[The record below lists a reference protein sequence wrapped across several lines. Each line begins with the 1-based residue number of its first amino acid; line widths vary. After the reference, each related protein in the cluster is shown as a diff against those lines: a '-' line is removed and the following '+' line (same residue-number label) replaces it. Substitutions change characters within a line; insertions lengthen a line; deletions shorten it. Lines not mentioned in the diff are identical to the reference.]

1 VSDGRAPVLRC
12 DGLSKRYGAVQAV
25 RNVSFELRAGE
36 VLGLVGPNGAGKTT
50 LVDLVGGEQR
60 PDSGVALLRGR
71 RLAGPPSR
79 RARRNGLART
89 FQHPQVALDLTVREN
104 ILVGATAARMGSVP
118 DLVGALFSG
127 FARPGTEHLDAEV
140 ARIAGEVG
148 LPDVHRRCSQLTLG
162 QLRLVEVARA
172 LALRPA
178 VVLLDEP
185 FAGGDAGGVAGVSAA
200 IRHIAAS
207 GCGVILVD
215 HNVDIVARLVDRIV
229 LLNFGVA
236 VFDGS
241 PAECLA
247 SVEMQDVYFGAAH

>member
-1 VSDGRAPVLRC
+1 MSGPGEPILRC
-12 DGLSKRYGAVQAV
+12 QALSKRYGGVQAV
-25 RNVSFELRAGE
+25 RSVSFDLAPGE

-60 PDSGVALLRGR
+60 PDSGAAMLRGR
-71 RLAGPPSR
+71 RLSGPPSR
-79 RARRNGLART
+79 RARNNGLART

-104 ILVGATAARMGSVP
+104 ILVGASAARLGSLP
-118 DLVGALFSG
+118 ALVGALLGG
-127 FARPGTEHLDAEV
+127 FVRPDAASQDAEV
-140 ARIAGEVG
+140 DRLASEVG
-148 LPDVHRRCSQLTLG
+148 LPDTRRRCSQLSLG

-178 VVLLDEP
+178 VILLDEP
-185 FAGGDAGGVAGVSAA
+185 FAGGDVAGVAGISAA
-200 IRHIAAS
+200 IRHIADS

-229 LLNFGVA
+229 LLNFGAV
-236 VFDGS
+236 VFDGD

-247 SVEMQDVYFGAAH
+247 SAEMQDVYFGAAH